1 MQTVEMGLEDIGEA
15 LCEVEW
21 TGFSYQLNAEHRNQ

>member
-1 MQTVEMGLEDIGEA
+1 MQAVEMGLEETGEA

-21 TGFSYQLNAEHRNQ
+21 TGFTSQLNVEHRGQ